1 MLIGDLL
8 LRFEDPRLAAE
19 ALRSL
24 GDQALTA
31 QVTSAA
37 AEEVLTPG
45 EFTVRSVERF
55 AARADGKSWTNLV
68 GLLSRSA
75 DPDRVFL
82 RSVLTDELAQRP
94 H

>member
-8 LRFEDPRLAAE
+8 VRFEDPRLAAE

-45 EFTVRSVERF
+45 EFAVRSVERF
-55 AARADGKSWTNLV
+55 AAQADGRSWTNLV
-68 GLLSRSA
+68 GLISRSP
-75 DPDRVFL
+75 DPGQAFL
-82 RSVLTDELAQRP
+82 RSVLAHELAQRP